1 MGSLSGVADCRAISA
16 GCVLFAIRWPH
27 HLADARQVAGDLSGL
42 QKAGRFPALM
52 SRRGPGCVVSHLFSG
67 GIIIS
72 GAEGR

>member
-52 SRRGPGCVVSHLFSG
+52 
-67 GIIIS
+67 
-72 GAEGR
+72 